1 MKIVSSIFCFC
12 SRRYFSD
19 SSWTSSACSLTH
31 FSRLSLS
38 VYSYN
43 APYIK
48 FQTKH
53 GTYAIVNGDVKD
65 LPGDVQ
71 RMASSNAI
79 FWYRCRS
86 VSNCWSAFNSAMS
99 IWEFIK
105 SFIACVFELCSI
117 NWFSKS
123 DIIASSFSYPKCILD
138 KRFCNIFRL
147 YNRSSGKKFFM

>member
-48 FQTKH
+48 FKTKH
-53 GTYAIVNGDVKD
+53 GTYHVTYVIDYV

-79 FWYRCRS
+79 F
-86 VSNCWSAFNSAMS
+86 
-99 IWEFIK
+99 
-105 SFIACVFELCSI
+105 
-117 NWFSKS
+117 
-123 DIIASSFSYPKCILD
+123 
-138 KRFCNIFRL
+138 
-147 YNRSSGKKFFM
+147 